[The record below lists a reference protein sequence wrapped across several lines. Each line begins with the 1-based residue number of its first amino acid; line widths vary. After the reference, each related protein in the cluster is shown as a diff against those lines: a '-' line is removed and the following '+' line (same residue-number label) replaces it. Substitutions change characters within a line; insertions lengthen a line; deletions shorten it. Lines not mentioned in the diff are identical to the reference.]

1 MKVNDYKTLSV
12 IAAAL
17 LAISVTMPVAHADDD
32 DDEGYDGWSGERH
45 SEERGGERSGKT
57 MMPAQVNT
65 KFKQECSSCHIAYAP
80 GLLPAESWRK
90 MMAGLDQ
97 HFGSDASLD
106 AQDNKE
112 ITDFLVANASNRW
125 SGSGAPLRITETS
138 WFLREHDG
146 EEISPSVWK
155 NPKVKSPSNCGAC
168 HTQAEQGDF
177 SEHNIR
183 VPKMSYNSKATG
195 LI

>member
-1 MKVNDYKTLSV
+1 MKIIDFKILFV
-12 IAAAL
+12 IVLTL
-17 LAISVTMPVAHADDD
+17 LAMVVTMSIARADDD
-32 DDEGYDGWSGERH
+32 NEGYGGWFGERH
-45 SEERGGERSGKT
+45 SESRDSERGGEKRGKSK
-57 MMPAQVNT
+57 MPAQVNA
-65 KFKQECSSCHIAYAP
+65 KFKKECSACHIAYPP

-106 AQDNKE
+106 AQDSKE

-125 SGSGAPLRITETS
+125 SGASAPLRISETS

-146 EEISPSVWK
+146 HEINPDVWK

-168 HTQAEQGDF
+168 HTKADQGDF
-177 SEHNIR
+177 KERNIR
-183 VPKMSYNSKATG
+183 IPK
-195 LI
+195 